1 MVSNILEKIKEY
13 DINSVLIISD
23 FDFTLTK
30 AIDDKNQIYP
40 TSISV
45 FRRDDFLGKDYIKK
59 TKELAKYYRPIE
71 NDTTI
76 SEEKKYKLMEEWWHK
91 NIGDLIIK
99 SGLNKDLIQKV
110 TDKNLIESRAGLT
123 NLLIFLSNKNIPLFI
138 LSSGIGEVISGFFEK
153 IEIDTSNIHILAN
166 FYNYDENGFATEL
179 KGDMIHTLNKDLH
192 NIKNLPFYESIS
204 KKKNI
209 ILLGDSLSDVKMS
222 KGFDYDNILK
232 IGFLN
237 VLPTDTKYEQ
247 AKKDF
252 EEKYDILLDW
262 DSGMQPIIDILEEI
276 AN

>member
-1 MVSNILEKIKEY
+1 MVLNILKKIKEY

-30 AIDDKNQIYP
+30 KIDENNQIYP

-45 FRRDDFLGKDYIKK
+45 FRKDDFLGKDYIRK

-71 NDTTI
+71 DDTTI
-76 SEEKKYKLMEEWWHK
+76 SEENKYKLMEEWWHK
-91 NIGDLIIK
+91 NMDDLIIK

-110 TDKNLIESRAGLT
+110 TKRNLIESRAELT
-123 NLLIFLSNKNIPLFI
+123 NLLKFLSNKNIPLFI

-153 IEIDTSNIHILAN
+153 IKIKTSNIHILAN
-166 FYNYDENGFATEL
+166 FYNYDKEGFATEL

-192 NIKNLPFYESIS
+192 NIKKLPFYQQIS
-204 KKKNI
+204 NKKNI

-237 VLPTDTKYEQ
+237 VLPNDPKYEQ
-247 AKKDF
+247 TKKDF

-262 DSGMQPIIDILEEI
+262 NSSMQPVIDILEEI
-276 AN
+276 DN